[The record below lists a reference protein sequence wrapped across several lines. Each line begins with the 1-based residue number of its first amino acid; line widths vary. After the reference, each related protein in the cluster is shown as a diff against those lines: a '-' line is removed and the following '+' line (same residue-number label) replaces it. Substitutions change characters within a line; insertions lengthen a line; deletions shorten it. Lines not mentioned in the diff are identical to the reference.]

1 MKSVL
6 KIVKFVCT
14 EMVRAGA
21 VIMVIKIVAIIAGRN
36 LEGSVLQA
44 FIGLTF
50 LLIQA
55 SVIVDFIDKKIGK
68 FLKD

>member
-21 VIMVIKIVAIIAGRN
+21 VIMVIKIVAIVAGRN
-36 LEGSVLQA
+36 LGGSVLQA